1 MQIRCSR
8 CIAVIDTFRDP
19 DPFSYGIGRLCKK
32 CVSELGF
39 GKKDKDDKDFESDEK
54 ELSGDCSSK

>member
-1 MQIRCSR
+1 
-8 CIAVIDTFRDP
+8 
-19 DPFSYGIGRLCKK
+19 
-32 CVSELGF
+32 VSELGF